1 MVTKLNLYKGK
12 ELLTSGEKQG
22 DKSTVTITGLSSNTT
37 YPKGTYQVAF
47 ENESG
52 ESDKVDVPE
61 FKTKAVGVV
70 SVSLDKNTLELET
83 GQTSTLAATVSPDE
97 ADNKNVS
104 FTSNNEG
111 VVTVDNSGNV
121 VAVGPGT
128 ATITVTSEDGNKQAT
143 CEVTVKNPV
152 PEAPKNVTVEPSET
166 TADIIV

>member
-1 MVTKLNLYKGK
+1 MATKLNLYKGN

-22 DKSTVTITGLSSNTT
+22 DKATVTITGLNSNMT
-37 YPKGTYQVAF
+37 YSKGTYQVAF

-52 ESDKVDVPE
+52 ESAKVAVPE

-70 SVSLDKNTLELET
+70 SVSLNKSTLELET
-83 GQTSTLAATVSPDE
+83 EQTDTLTVTVSPNE

-104 FTSNNEG
+104 FSSDNED
-111 VVTVDNSGNV
+111 VATVDDSGSV
-121 VAVGPGT
+121 LAISPGT

-143 CEVTVKNPV
+143 CEVTVKNPI
-152 PEAPKNVTVEPSET
+152 PEAPENVTVEPSET

>member
-1 MVTKLNLYKGK
+1 MATKLNLYKGN

-22 DKSTVTITGLSSNTT
+22 DKATVTITGLNSNTT
-37 YPKGTYQVAF
+37 YSKGTYQVAF

-52 ESDKVDVPE
+52 ESAKVAVPE

-70 SVSLDKNTLELET
+70 SVSLNKSTLELET
-83 GQTSTLAATVSPDE
+83 EQTDTLTATVSPNE

-104 FTSNNEG
+104 FSSDNED
-111 VVTVDNSGNV
+111 VATVDDSGSV
-121 VAVGPGT
+121 LAISPGT

-143 CEVTVKNPV
+143 CEVTVKNPI
-152 PEAPKNVTVEPSET
+152 PEAPENVTVEPSET

>member
-1 MVTKLNLYKGK
+1 MATKLNLYKGN

-22 DKSTVTITGLSSNTT
+22 DKATVTITGLNSNTT
-37 YPKGTYQVAF
+37 YSKGTYQVAF

-52 ESDKVDVPE
+52 ESAKVAVPE

-70 SVSLDKNTLELET
+70 SVSLNKSTLELET
-83 GQTSTLAATVSPDE
+83 EQTDTLTVTVSPNE

-104 FTSNNEG
+104 FSSDNED
-111 VVTVDNSGNV
+111 VATVDDSGSV
-121 VAVGPGT
+121 LAISPGT

-143 CEVTVKNPV
+143 CEVTVKNPI
-152 PEAPKNVTVEPSET
+152 PEAPENVTVEPSET

>member
-1 MVTKLNLYKGK
+1 MATKLNLYKGN

-22 DKSTVTITGLSSNTT
+22 EKATVTITGLNSNTT
-37 YPKGTYQVAF
+37 YSKGTYQVAF

-52 ESDKVDVPE
+52 ESAKVAVPE

-70 SVSLDKNTLELET
+70 SVSLNKSTLELET
-83 GQTSTLAATVSPDE
+83 EQTDTLTVTVSPNE

-104 FTSNNEG
+104 FSSDNED
-111 VVTVDNSGNV
+111 VATVDDSGSV
-121 VAVGPGT
+121 LAISPGT

-143 CEVTVKNPV
+143 CEVTVKNPI
-152 PEAPKNVTVEPSET
+152 PEAPENVTVEPSET